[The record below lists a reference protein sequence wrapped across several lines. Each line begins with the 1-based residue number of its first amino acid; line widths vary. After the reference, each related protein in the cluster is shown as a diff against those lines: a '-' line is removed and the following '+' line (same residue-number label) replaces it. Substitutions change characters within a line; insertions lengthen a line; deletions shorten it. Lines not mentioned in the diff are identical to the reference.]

1 MMTEL
6 LLDSSLL
13 QQLNDVDTQLLL
25 YLNDF
30 RHVVADYFMWI
41 YTKVPTWIPMYA
53 ALIFMLWRNL
63 PLKKLLIALL
73 CVGVVI
79 LLCDQVCSH
88 LIRPWVQ
95 RLRPANLENP
105 ISPMVDIVNGYRGG
119 RYSFPSAH
127 AANSFGLAFYLA
139 FLMRHKLLTFTLM
152 LWAIINC
159 YSRIYLG
166 VHYPGD
172 LLVGFLIGLVAA
184 AIGYYAFCRLA
195 GKGSVGRY
203 VKAVQV
209 PICTW
214 LVTVLAI
221 LTYSVI
227 MSFV

>member
-1 MMTEL
+1 MMTEI
-6 LLDSSLL
+6 LLDGSLL
-13 QQLNDVDTQLLL
+13 QQLADTDTQLLL

-30 RHVVADYFMWI
+30 RHVVADHFMWI
-41 YTKVPTWIPMYA
+41 YTKVPTWIPLYA
-53 ALIFMLWRNL
+53 ALVFMLARNFT
-63 PLKKLLIALL
+63 LKKLLIALL

-79 LLCDQVCSH
+79 LLCDQVTSH

-95 RLRPANLENP
+95 RLRPANLDNP

-139 FLMRHKLLTFTLM
+139 FLMRHKWLTTVLM

-172 LLVGFLIGLVAA
+172 LLAGMLIGLVSAV
-184 AIGYYAFCRLA
+184 IGYYAFVKLA
-195 GKGSVGRY
+195 GKPTKKH

-209 PICTW
+209 PIYIW
-214 LVTVLAI
+214 LATVLAI
-221 LTYSVI
+221 LVYSVVV
-227 MSFV
+227 S